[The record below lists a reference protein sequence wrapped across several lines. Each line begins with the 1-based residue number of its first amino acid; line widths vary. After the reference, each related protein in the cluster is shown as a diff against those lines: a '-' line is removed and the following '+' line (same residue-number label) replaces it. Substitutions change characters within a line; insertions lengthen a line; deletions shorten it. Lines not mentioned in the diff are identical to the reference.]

1 MAEFA
6 YMVEMIMH
14 TPIHSH

>member
-14 TPIHSH
+14 THIHSH